1 MNAMFI
7 HTHVCIYI
15 YIYIYIYNTQVL
27 RKYFDG
33 EYGLLHLK
41 PCRIER
47 RGSTSDCSVFG
58 SISFCLGRK
67 LMCQI

>member
-1 MNAMFI
+1 MQCLFI
-7 HTHVCIYI
+7 HMC
-15 YIYIYIYNTQVL
+15 IYNTQVL

-47 RGSTSDCSVFG
+47 GGSTSDYSVFG
-58 SISFCLGRK
+58 SISFCLGGK